1 MPEDGVLVVDVLVDM
16 LLLVDEVVDDDD
28 DPHFLSDIHENF
40 SEMARNNKTAKMT
53 EKMSSKMRMVEKR
66 ARFMEIVIS
75 LLRIE

>member
-1 MPEDGVLVVDVLVDM
+1 MLVVDVLVEDM
-16 LLLVDEVVDDDD
+16 LLPEDDDAAD

-40 SEMARNNKTAKMT
+40 SDIARNNRTAKIT
-53 EKMSSKMRMVEKR
+53 EKMRSKMRMVEKR